1 MCFVEHVYT
10 STNAT
15 TPISFSNL
23 LPLSCDTTIQHVHSQ
38 TKFKTIDVLERHKMS
53 PKEKSR
59 MLIPLCPM
67 ILMPIV
73 RLALKTYILKME

>member
-1 MCFVEHVYT
+1 
-10 STNAT
+10 
-15 TPISFSNL
+15 
-23 LPLSCDTTIQHVHSQ
+23 
-38 TKFKTIDVLERHKMS
+38 MS

-73 RLALKTYILKME
+73 KPTLKIDILKMQQAFHGKYREGNKVFYVSPTNW